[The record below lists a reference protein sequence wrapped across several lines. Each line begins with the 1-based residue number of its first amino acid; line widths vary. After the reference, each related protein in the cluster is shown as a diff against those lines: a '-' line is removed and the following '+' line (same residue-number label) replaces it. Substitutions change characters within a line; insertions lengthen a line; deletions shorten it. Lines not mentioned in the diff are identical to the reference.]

1 MELKKA
7 QNAMQLNNIW
17 PDTFEIHIR
26 EYIVW
31 KFDLMFKKIYFA
43 FVSPYVAKCTPDVVI
58 HIKGW

>member
-1 MELKKA
+1 
-7 QNAMQLNNIW
+7 MQLNNIW

-31 KFDLMFKKIYFA
+31 KFDLMLRKIYFA